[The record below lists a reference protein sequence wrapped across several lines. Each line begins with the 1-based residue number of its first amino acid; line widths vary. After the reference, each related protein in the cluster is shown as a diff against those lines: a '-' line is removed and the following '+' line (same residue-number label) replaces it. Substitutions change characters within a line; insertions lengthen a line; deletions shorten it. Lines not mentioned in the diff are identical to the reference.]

1 MKLRFLKGLQTRT
14 VIVKQRI
21 VWIISGNMTPIRF
34 DLNNFEKEKEKFA
47 NIQSQLKDEALKIFD
62 KIATLTDDRNIM
74 EDIQKDYEEDGW
86 KSV

>member
-1 MKLRFLKGLQTRT
+1 MKLRFLKGMQTRT

-62 KIATLTDDRNIM
+62 KIATLTDDRSIM

>member
-62 KIATLTDDRNIM
+62 KIATLTDDRSIM

>member
-1 MKLRFLKGLQTRT
+1 MQTRT